1 MTDAKLDKLQA
12 LIGYSFEETGLLERA
27 ITHASAASPNY
38 ERLEFLGDRVLGLI
52 IANDIFQ
59 RFPNEKEGMLARRL
73 SALVCRAMLASVGS
87 EMGLGAF
94 IRTQEH
100 DFTQSNPD
108 GSLLSENE
116 KVLSDVIEA
125 LLGAIFLDGGLEAC
139 STFVKAHW
147 GERLNK
153 INRPAQDPKTAL
165 QEHLQADGHPVPD
178 YVLVGQS
185 GPDHAPVFEIAVQ
198 VDGFPS
204 VKASG
209 TSKRAAEKEA
219 AKKMLALLLSK
230 SGEA

>member
-1 MTDAKLDKLQA
+1 MADAQLDKLQA
-12 LIGYSFEETGLLERA
+12 LIGYSFKDGGLLERA
-27 ITHASAASPNY
+27 ITHASASSPNY

-73 SALVCRAMLASVGS
+73 SALVCRPMLASVGV
-87 EMGLGAF
+87 EMGLGDF

-125 LLGAIFLDGGLEAC
+125 LLGAIFLDGGLASC
-139 STFVKAHW
+139 ATFVKTHW
-147 GERLNK
+147 GDRLNK

-165 QEHLQADGHPVPD
+165 QEFLQADGHPVPD

-185 GPDHAPVFEIAVQ
+185 GPDHAPLFEIAVQ
-198 VDGFPS
+198 VEGLPPAT
-204 VKASG
+204 ASG
-209 TSKRAAEKEA
+209 TSKRAAEKAA
-219 AKKMLALLLSK
+219 AKKMLDILQGKSK
-230 SGEA
+230 K

>member
-1 MTDAKLDKLQA
+1 MADAQLDKLQA
-12 LIGYSFEETGLLERA
+12 LIGYSFKDGGLLERA
-27 ITHASAASPNY
+27 ITHASASSPNY

-73 SALVCRAMLASVGS
+73 SALVCRPMLASVGA
-87 EMGLGAF
+87 EMGLGDF

-125 LLGAIFLDGGLEAC
+125 LLGAIFLDGGLASC
-139 STFVKAHW
+139 ATFVKTHW
-147 GERLNK
+147 GDRLNK

-165 QEHLQADGHPVPD
+165 QEFLQADGHPVPD

-185 GPDHAPVFEIAVQ
+185 GPDHAPLFEIAVQ
-198 VDGFPS
+198 VEGLPPAT
-204 VKASG
+204 ASG
-209 TSKRAAEKEA
+209 TSKRAAEKAA
-219 AKKMLALLLSK
+219 AKKMLDILQGKSK
-230 SGEA
+230 K